1 MIILTFPLRLCAFA
15 RKNIQMKR
23 IILYFTWMLLSA
35 SASSQSKPLLR
46 SQARDQSK
54 PYHYFENPQV
64 CSGCHWDKFARW
76 NVSQHSKGFTGDFFQ
91 KQFYEL
97 VVPSETFAPELK
109 NAKDGCIGCH
119 SPSAFLAGE
128 MIPPEAKS
136 YDNHWNKGNGFKT
149 RADRGIFCDFC
160 HTISHFRNEPPFNH
174 DYVSTA
180 TEAVDTKFGDLEF
193 PWSPHHE
200 TATSE
205 IFEDPVMCASCHN
218 ELNPYNVWVKATFT
232 EYEESVYPFRGIA
245 CQTCHMQP
253 MGGKPAKMGLIRPH
267 NSDHWFGGG
276 FTEFVEGAATV
287 TLRLPDSKFT
297 PGETIDFLVDVQAVA
312 TGHKFPTGSVE
323 ERDVWVRISLVDR
336 HGNEILHIPVAPDPD
351 DPNDKYFITSNE
363 ASAWPSHS
371 KLSRP
376 IARDALP
383 EGDRIYHSAFI
394 DSEGEFTFA
403 QWLCVKE
410 IENRLNPLEVRTERY
425 SFTVP
430 DALPEEVYLQAR
442 LNYRRMPDSLADYLQ
457 IDRRPVI
464 QVAKDLRRI
473 K

>member
-1 MIILTFPLRLCAFA
+1 MKQFA
-15 RKNIQMKR
+15 I
-23 IILYFTWMLLSA
+23 YFTIMILA
-35 SASSQSKPLLR
+35 GVAIGQSQSKLK
-46 SQARDQSK
+46 SQARNQHK
-54 PYHYFENPQV
+54 PYHFFEDPQV
-64 CSGCHWDKFARW
+64 CAGCHWDKFERW

-91 KQFYEL
+91 KQFYDL
-97 VVPSETFAPELK
+97 VLASESFAPELK
-109 NAKDGCIGCH
+109 DVKDGCIGCH

-128 MIPPEAKS
+128 MVPPEAVS
-136 YDNHWNKGNGFKT
+136 YDNHWNAGDGYKT

-205 IFEDPVMCASCHN
+205 IFEDPMMCATCHN
-218 ELNPYNVWVKATFT
+218 ELNPYDVWVKATFT
-232 EYEESVYPFRGIA
+232 EYEESVYQFQGVV

-267 NSDHWFGGG
+267 NTDHWFGGG

-287 TLRLPDSKFT
+287 IIKLPETGFKPGQKADFT
-297 PGETIDFLVDVQAVA
+297 VDVQAVA
-312 TGHKFPTGSVE
+312 TGHKFPTGSTE
-323 ERDVWVRISLVDR
+323 ERDVWLRLSLVDKQ
-336 HGNEILHIPVAPDPD
+336 GNELLHIPVPKNPD

-363 ASAWPSHS
+363 VVAYPSHS
-371 KLSRP
+371 KLSEP

-383 EGDRIYHSAFI
+383 EGDRLYHSAFL
-394 DSEGEFTFA
+394 DSEGQFTYA
-403 QWLCVKE
+403 QWLCVEE
-410 IENRLNPLEVRTERY
+410 IENRLGPLEIRTENY

-430 DALPEEVYLQAR
+430 HNLSEEVYLQAK
-442 LNYRRMPDSLADYLQ
+442 LNYRRMPDSLADFFE

-464 QVAKDLRRI
+464 QVAKDVRRI